1 MTQVW
6 RGLLS
11 TAGIG
16 RVVLDATRD
25 TARTRFVAVASRD
38 GDRAREFAE
47 ACGLQSS
54 FGSYEEL
61 LASDDIDAVYV
72 ALAACVHRL
81 VEHQGRRHTRSGAP
95 ASSRLPSRQ
104 RAGSCRGRPSVFQR
118 TGEEGTC
125 CLRPLG

>member
-1 MTQVW
+1 MTQVRW
-6 RGLLS
+6 GLLS

-25 TARTRFVAVASRD
+25 TARIRFVALASRD
-38 GDRAREFAE
+38 ADRAREFAE

-54 FGSYEEL
+54 FGSYDEL

-81 VEHQGRRHTRSGAP
+81 VEHQGRRHVGEAGHPLAVGCHPVRGLARVAAGPLT
-95 ASSRLPSRQ
+95 SSER
-104 RAGSCRGRPSVFQR
+104 
-118 TGEEGTC
+118 
-125 CLRPLG
+125 